1 VTEPFSEWVLSGRF
15 PSGRPAWEDAGAVF
29 TDDIAPF
36 EHRKLWL
43 LNGGHCLLAY
53 AGSLRGH
60 DTVAAAAADETCRA
74 WLEQWWDEAAA
85 ELSLPAAD
93 VAAYRASLSSRFANH
108 RLRYALAQIAG
119 DGSQKLPIRVLP
131 IVRAQRQRGL
141 LPVGALRILAGWL
154 CHLRA
159 GGAVS
164 DPRAAELV
172 GLASGPLDAAARRV
186 LTALD
191 PSLGDDDA
199 VVATM
204 YELAQEF
211 H

>member
-1 VTEPFSEWVLSGRF
+1 
-15 PSGRPAWEDAGAVF
+15 
-29 TDDIAPF
+29 
-36 EHRKLWL
+36 
-43 LNGGHCLLAY
+43 
-53 AGSLRGH
+53 
-60 DTVAAAAADETCRA
+60 
-74 WLEQWWDEAAA
+74 
-85 ELSLPAAD
+85 
-93 VAAYRASLSSRFANH
+93 
-108 RLRYALAQIAG
+108 
-119 DGSQKLPIRVLP
+119 
-131 IVRAQRQRGL
+131 
-141 LPVGALRILAGWL
+141 
-154 CHLRA
+154 
-159 GGAVS
+159 VS